1 VPTAVTATGME
12 ALAAIWSRRRWPA
25 LIVASMTLAAT
36 LAFARYLPNLYRA
49 TATLLVEPDPT
60 PAYPGPGEMETRLTA
75 MGQQIL
81 SRPRLLELIARYGLY
96 PDLVGRASPEAITD
110 QMTRDIQVEM
120 KAFQSA
126 MGARGP
132 TTAFTVT
139 YRGADPA
146 KVAQVANALA
156 ALYVQADR
164 RQQSEYVAVV
174 RGQLEEMKNRL
185 DEQEQRLGG
194 LRGGGDL
201 PQHLALNMAT
211 LDRLNSQLRLDIDGR
226 MRAMERRATLLKQL
240 AEADPRGGEEPD
252 AAALRLAKLK
262 RDYEQLR
269 LRYSE
274 KYPDVIRLKDEIAVL
289 ERQMAAPHDA
299 PPPPPE
305 GANPAAPASKLQEA
319 LRETDQEIK
328 SLKLEEDNLRTEI
341 ADYYRRLQGAPEQE
355 KEFQRLTR
363 DDQTT
368 RDLYNS
374 LLKRYEEAQLKL
386 TGGDATARL
395 RVLDPAPVPKE
406 AIAPDRF
413 RILAVG
419 LAAALALAALC
430 AVAAEHLDA
439 SFHAVDDLRVFTR
452 VPVLVSVPRIVTESD
467 ERRHWRRRA
476 VLVACVLL
484 GLGLVFNGARALAR
498 GNDQMVRLLGRSRA

>member
-1 VPTAVTATGME
+1 ME
-12 ALAAIWSRRRWPA
+12 AVAAIWSRRRWPA
-25 LIVASMTLAAT
+25 VIVAALTVAAT
-36 LAFARYLPNLYRA
+36 LGFARYLPNLYRS
-49 TATLLVEPDPT
+49 TATLLVEPDPA

-81 SRPRLLELIARYGLY
+81 SRPRLLEMVARYGLY
-96 PDLVGRASPEAITD
+96 PDLVGRASPEAMAD
-110 QMTRDIQVEM
+110 QMMRDIQVEM

-139 YRGADPA
+139 YRGADPQ

-156 ALYVQADR
+156 LLYVEADR
-164 RQQSEYVAVV
+164 RQQAEYVAVV
-174 RGQLEEMKNRL
+174 RAQLEEMKKRL
-185 DEQEQRLGG
+185 DEQERRLGG
-194 LRGGGDL
+194 LGSGDL

-211 LDRLNSQLRLDIDGR
+211 LDRLNSQLRLDIDAR
-226 MRAMERRATLLKQL
+226 MRAMERRTALVKQL
-240 AEADPRGGEEPD
+240 ADADPRGGEEPD
-252 AAALRLAKLK
+252 AAAVRLGKLK

-269 LRYSE
+269 LRYSD
-274 KYPDVIRLKDEIAVL
+274 KYPDVIRLRDEIAVL
-289 ERQMAAPHDA
+289 ERQIAASRDA
-299 PPPPPE
+299 PSPPSE
-305 GANPAAPASKLQEA
+305 AASASAPASKVQEA
-319 LRETDQEIK
+319 LRETDAEIR
-328 SLKLEEDNLRTEI
+328 SLKQEEDNLRTEI

-406 AIAPDRF
+406 PIAPDRF

-419 LAAALALAALC
+419 LAAALALGALC
-430 AVAAEHLDA
+430 ALAAEHLDA

-452 VPVLVSVPRIVTESD
+452 VPVLVSIPRIVTEAD
-467 ERRHWRRRA
+467 EGRQRRWRA
-476 VLVACVLL
+476 VILVSVLL
-484 GLGLVFNGARALAR
+484 GLGLVFNGARAIAR